1 MKTQKN
7 NSLFNFFLNNSDLRT
22 ISLASIKFIVSVTL
36 FNVLLYCSIWW
47 IWLKPYFAY
56 DTTGGLLW
64 YIVLPLS
71 IEIVLFFFAFGW
83 FLVGEKNKDN
93 SFPDSHFYVLVGS
106 LIYATMYS
114 VMVYFYRSFS
124 YAPLYL
130 AASLLTIPLYRSR
143 KWAIY
148 ISTFVSIDAVLILA
162 NAFEVDTYR
171 IHNMPLGADIMFSAP
186 LVVFVGCLAVAIFFI
201 KRKANN
207 TLIEVSAEEK
217 AKSELLASMSH
228 EIRTPINAILGMN
241 EMISRASE
249 SNEISDY
256 SANIQSSGNALLSLI
271 NDILDYSKM
280 ESGTVPLN
288 NAEYSLSDLI
298 KDSYLVVIQRAEEKG
313 LTLTL
318 DIDKNLPS
326 KYIGDE
332 GRIRQ
337 ILINLLTNAVKYTEK
352 GEVVLRVKTWEEG
365 RNIMT
370 LLFEVEDTGIGI
382 AKENLPNLFNPFT
395 RFDEKRNAAIE
406 GSGLGLAIVQK
417 LTSILNGKI
426 SVASDLGKGSVFA
439 LKIPQEISDRN
450 PIGDIYIYLNKEK
463 KKAYHALFTAP
474 NAQILS
480 VDDVSVNLLVL
491 KGLLKETKVKI
502 TDADSGRK
510 AIELAKKNH
519 YDLILLDH
527 LMPDMDGIE
536 TLNVIRTLGEE
547 CPNYDTPIIALTANA
562 LVGSREE
569 YIEKGF
575 TDYLAKP
582 VDGKELENMLFK
594 YLPKKL
600 IES

>member
-1 MKTQKN
+1 MKTKEKN
-7 NSLFNFFLNNSDLRT
+7 KLLDFLLDNSNLRT
-22 ISLASIKFIVSVTL
+22 ISLASIKFIISVML
-36 FNVLLYCSIWW
+36 FNFVLYCSIWE

-64 YIVLPLS
+64 YIILPLS
-71 IEIVLFFFAFGW
+71 IEIILFIFAFGW
-83 FLVGEKNKDN
+83 FLVGEKNN

-106 LIYATMYS
+106 LIYATEYS

-130 AASLLTIPLYRSR
+130 AASLLTIPLYKSR

-162 NAFEVDTYR
+162 NVFEIDRYR
-171 IHNMPLGADIMFSAP
+171 IHSMPLGADIMFSAP
-186 LVVFVGCLAVAIFFI
+186 LVIFVGCLAVVIFFV

-207 TLIEVSAEEK
+207 TLIEVRAEEK

-249 SNEISDY
+249 NSEINDY

-280 ESGTVPLN
+280 ESGNVPVK
-288 NAEYSLSDLI
+288 NAEYSLADLI

-313 LTLTL
+313 LTITL
-318 DIDKNLPS
+318 DIDKDLPS
-326 KYIGDE
+326 KFVGDE
-332 GRIRQ
+332 GRIRE

-352 GEVVLRVKTWEEG
+352 GEVILRVKTWENG
-365 RNIMT
+365 KNIMT

-382 AKENLPNLFNPFT
+382 AKENIPNLFNPFT
-395 RFDEKRNAAIE
+395 RFDEERNAAIE
-406 GSGLGLAIVQK
+406 GTGLGLAIVQK
-417 LTSILNGKI
+417 LTGILNGKI

-439 LKIPQEISDRN
+439 LKIPQKISDRN
-450 PIGDIYIYLNKEK
+450 PIGDIYRYLNKEK
-463 KKAYHALFTAP
+463 KKSYQALFTAP
-474 NAQILS
+474 DAKILS

-527 LMPDMDGIE
+527 LMPDVDGIE

-600 IES
+600 IKS

>member
-1 MKTQKN
+1 MKTKEKN
-7 NSLFNFFLNNSDLRT
+7 KLLDFLLDNSNLRT
-22 ISLASIKFIVSVTL
+22 ISLASIKFIISVML
-36 FNVLLYCSIWW
+36 FNVVLYCSIWE

-64 YIVLPLS
+64 YILLPLS
-71 IEIVLFFFAFGW
+71 IEIILFIFAFGW
-83 FLVGEKNKDN
+83 FLVGEKNN

-106 LIYATMYS
+106 LIYATEYS

-130 AASLLTIPLYRSR
+130 AASLLTIPLYKSR

-162 NAFEVDTYR
+162 NVFEIDRYR
-171 IHNMPLGADIMFSAP
+171 INSMPLGADIMFSAP
-186 LVVFVGCLAVAIFFI
+186 LVIFVGCLAVVIFFV

-207 TLIEVSAEEK
+207 TLIEVRAEEK

-249 SNEISDY
+249 NSEISDY

-280 ESGTVPLN
+280 ESGNVPVK
-288 NAEYSLSDLI
+288 NAEYSLADLI

-313 LTLTL
+313 LTITL
-318 DIDKNLPS
+318 DIDKDLPS
-326 KYIGDE
+326 KFVGDE
-332 GRIRQ
+332 GRIRE

-352 GEVVLRVKTWEEG
+352 GEVILRVKTWENG
-365 RNIMT
+365 KNIMT

-382 AKENLPNLFNPFT
+382 AKENIPNLFNPFT
-395 RFDEKRNAAIE
+395 RFDEERNAAIE
-406 GSGLGLAIVQK
+406 GTGLGLAIVQK
-417 LTSILNGKI
+417 LTGILNGKI

-439 LKIPQEISDRN
+439 LKIPQKISDRN
-450 PIGDIYIYLNKEK
+450 PIGDIYRYLNKEK
-463 KKAYHALFTAP
+463 KKSYQALFTAP
-474 NAQILS
+474 DAKILS

-527 LMPDMDGIE
+527 LMPDVDGIE

-600 IES
+600 IKS